1 MRAFVVQEAIR
12 TGPGHE
18 YPTAISPR
26 SSSQSGRGQSRMDE
40 LTDKEARLLL
50 RRTKRALTERGDADF
65 AARLLEHVDEEE
77 VRQIFNRAAR
87 QVAEEHLDDFLDA
100 FADHL
105 CLAATGSAVPLVR
118 EP

>member
-1 MRAFVVQEAIR
+1 
-12 TGPGHE
+12 
-18 YPTAISPR
+18 
-26 SSSQSGRGQSRMDE
+26 MDE

-100 FADHL
+100 FADEL
-105 CLAATGSAVPLVR
+105 CLAATRGATTLVR